1 MLNFKVDWIT
11 LKMLEEKM
19 RHEETEFLQQKIRT
33 NALTDEATAIAKK
46 ILSERN
52 SEIPIAE
59 SEAEAEEKYQNNS
72 KVSLILFLLF
82 SSYVFILWFDDYS
95 FGRFVFLTIA
105 LISAVVFTK
114 NQRK

>member
-1 MLNFKVDWIT
+1 MI
-11 LKMLEEKM
+11 EEKM

-52 SEIPIAE
+52 AEIPIAE
-59 SEAEAEEKYQNNS
+59 SEEETEAKYQNNS

-82 SSYVFILWFDDYS
+82 ASYVLILWFGNYS
-95 FGRFVFLTIA
+95 FGIFVLLTIA
-105 LISAVVFTK
+105 LISAVVYTK